1 MTMDFTML
9 FVCLLVFMVIQ
20 ATGTYVQVRQYKKA
34 VRRLHKKGNVGIG
47 SRRSR
52 LKNNIV
58 IIACNSEGLI
68 LDAELME
75 GLTVFTKFKK
85 MPEVIGRNIFEL
97 RDEYAKIS
105 SKKEKKRFRGHMEA
119 VRALCN
125 RLESDEQEEA
135 VN

>member
-1 MTMDFTML
+1 MDFTML

-47 SRRSR
+47 SRRSK

-58 IIACNSEGLI
+58 IIACDSEGTI
-68 LDAELME
+68 VDAELME
-75 GLTVFTKFKK
+75 GLTVFTKFKQI
-85 MPEVIGRNIFEL
+85 PDIIGKNVFSL
-97 RDEYAKIS
+97 RDEYAKITA
-105 SKKEKKRFRGHMEA
+105 KKELKRYRGHIEA
-119 VRALCN
+119 VKALCN
-125 RLESDEQEEA
+125 RLESSKLEDA